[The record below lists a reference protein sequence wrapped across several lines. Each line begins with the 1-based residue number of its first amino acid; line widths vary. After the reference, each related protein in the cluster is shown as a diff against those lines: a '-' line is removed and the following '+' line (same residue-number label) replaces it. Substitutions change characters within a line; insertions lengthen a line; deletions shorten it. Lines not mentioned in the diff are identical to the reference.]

1 MSGGFGPY
9 ITSQASLG
17 MTVVLG
23 SALGVAQ
30 WFAIRKKVGKHA
42 RWIGVSLISWL
53 IAGWTGM
60 ALKTLSWEMGPILY
74 WLGLFFVGTV
84 ISAMGMIWLFKE
96 KDPAADIQTA

>member
-1 MSGGFGPY
+1 
-9 ITSQASLG
+9 
-17 MTVVLG
+17 
-23 SALGVAQ
+23 
-30 WFAIRKKVGKHA
+30 
-42 RWIGVSLISWL
+42 
-53 IAGWTGM
+53 M